1 MTVKTEDIVK
11 RLRTGVYGINRI
23 ELCSEAADEI
33 EKLRDYIDMLQQ
45 SLYEYAE
52 RDATQSSDL

>member
-1 MTVKTEDIVK
+1 MKSNIIDIVE

-23 ELCSEAADEI
+23 ELCKEAADEI
-33 EKLRDYIDMLQQ
+33 EKLRDYIDMLQNN
-45 SLYEYAE
+45 LYEYAV